1 MEMNMVVDRGK
12 LGADRLVETM
22 RQLPPM
28 ERLGLRHKSRA
39 ERLREALDELPVA
52 RVAVAAAAIGL
63 VAGIAYVARR
73 RLFAA
78 AAVVAE
84 GVEEAAD
91 AVEDAAEDLR
101 DTARERAAVDEQ
113 RSALVSAVGAD
124 ADVDLGTRAR
134 RGAF

>member
-12 LGADRLVETM
+12 LGAERLVETM
-22 RQLPPM
+22 SQLPPM

-52 RVAVAAAAIGL
+52 RVAVAAVAIGL
-63 VAGIAYVARR
+63 VAGVAYAARR

-84 GVEEAAD
+84 GVEGAAD
-91 AVEDAAEDLR
+91 AVEDAAEDVAEA
-101 DTARERAAVDEQ
+101 ARKRSGAAE
-113 RSALVSAVGAD
+113 S
-124 ADVDLGTRAR
+124 
-134 RGAF
+134 